1 MLIFLAFNDLNA
13 NLKKVEL
20 NEYLKYEIIVI
31 LKTVLNIS
39 KIRKSIQQ
47 NRVFWYSCQNTKRIH
62 RLDNDKPN
70 LI

>member
-47 NRVFWYSCQNTKRIH
+47 NRVF
-62 RLDNDKPN
+62 
-70 LI
+70 